1 MQLVRLTVLSLMVA
15 LVVSNSHTVERGDC
29 HVSVVFNDCERHP
42 RDCTDILDR
51 DSQAKSGE
59 YTIDPHDGGKPIRV
73 DCDMVTDGGGW
84 TVFQRREDGRT
95 DFYRNWA
102 AYKTGFGKLNTEHWL
117 GNDNIYR
124 ITSAG
129 HFELRI
135 DMTTFDNESAY
146 ARYGTFRI
154 GNEGTNYKLMIGTY
168 TGDAGDSLTYH
179 NNFQFSTFDRDNDNS
194 SGSPC
199 AVTYKGAWWYDSCHW
214 SNLNGLYMNGP
225 IKEYANG
232 VIWQTWKSYYYSL
245 KTTEMKIRRLKYA
258 QPHIIRLNPFPGSA
272 FIYTIVSP
280 DLLHLFSG
288 FSLNNIQLV
297 KMFVRSIIL
306 SLMVALVV
314 SSSHTVDRDDC
325 HVSVVVN
332 DCEKHARDCTDI
344 LERDSQAQS
353 GEYTIDPHD
362 GGKPIRVYCDM
373 VTDGGGWT
381 VFQRRENGT
390 TDFYRGWAAYKT
402 GFGSINSE
410 HWLGN
415 DNIYRITSAGHFELR
430 IDMTTFDNESAYA
443 RYGTFRIGNEC
454 TNYKLMIGTYTGDAG
469 DSLSF
474 HNNQQFSTS
483 DRDNDVYS
491 DKSCAVQY
499 KGAWWYAKCHASNL
513 NGLYLGG
520 NTKEY
525 ATGVVWKTWKTHY
538 YSLKTTE
545 MKIRRLK

>member
-1 MQLVRLTVLSLMVA
+1 MFVRSIILSLMVA
-15 LVVSNSHTVERGDC
+15 LVVSSSHTVDRDDC
-29 HVSVVFNDCERHP
+29 HVSVVVNDCEKHA

-51 DSQAKSGE
+51 DSQTQSGE

-73 DCDMVTDGGGW
+73 YCDMVTDGGGW
-84 TVFQRREDGRT
+84 TVFQRREDGSM
-95 DFYRNWA
+95 DFYRNWE
-102 AYKTGFGKLNTEHWL
+102 AYKTGFGSISSEHWL

-168 TGDAGDSLTYH
+168 TGDAGDSLSFH
-179 NNFQFSTFDRDNDNS
+179 NNQQFSTSDRDNDKS
-194 SGSPC
+194 C
-199 AVTYKGAWWYDSCHW
+199 AVTYKGGWWYAKCHA
-214 SNLNGLYMNGP
+214 SNLNGLYLGGNT
-225 IKEYANG
+225 KQYATG
-232 VIWQTWKSYYYSL
+232 VVWKTWKTYYYSL
-245 KTTEMKIRRLKYA
+245 KTTEMKIRRLKY
-258 QPHIIRLNPFPGSA
+258 
-272 FIYTIVSP
+272 
-280 DLLHLFSG
+280 
-288 FSLNNIQLV
+288 LNNIQLV

-344 LERDSQAQS
+344 LDRDSQTQS

-381 VFQRRENGT
+381 VFQRREDGSM
-390 TDFYRGWAAYKT
+390 DFYRNWEAYKT
-402 GFGSINSE
+402 GFGSISSE
-410 HWLGN
+410 HWFGN
-415 DNIYRITSAGHFELR
+415 DNIYRITSVGHFELR
-430 IDMTTFDNESAYA
+430 VDMTTFDNESAYA
-443 RYGTFRIGNEC
+443 RYGTFRIGNEG

-469 DSLSF
+469 
-474 HNNQQFSTS
+474 T
-483 DRDNDVYS
+483 
-491 DKSCAVQY
+491 
-499 KGAWWYAKCHASNL
+499 
-513 NGLYLGG
+513 
-520 NTKEY
+520 
-525 ATGVVWKTWKTHY
+525 
-538 YSLKTTE
+538 
-545 MKIRRLK
+545 